1 MLVVSSPEKERYQI
15 SKVHV
20 KPKAKKMSSSDG
32 VSSSNITSSP
42 TTKTN
47 SSSSSQTKQQKIQN
61 RLNPDTTIKIV
72 YRDTSSGTATNDDN
86 NDRSSSNDVELS
98 SQLDTTNVEPK
109 YIIGYWSIRGLG
121 APIRMLLNALEVNHW
136 TIYYDVLEEEDD
148 ENESGSSGNAGGG
161 WNKQSW
167 YNDKAW
173 LINEY
178 NPFINLPFLVDVEK
192 QIVISQTNAIL
203 TYLNRQE
210 IAHRVVQQPAVVTKQ
225 AFAQQQQQEEEQVK
239 VEELLCEIMD
249 LRNQMVRFA
258 YGKRKRVTSTA
269 VVAAAVAATTTTI
282 TSSNHYDEVDKVD
295 AKLLLQ
301 SIQPIL
307 TKFQLHFEQR
317 QQQLQKQQ
325 QEQQQEQQQLNS
337 SHFLV
342 GNTYTVADF
351 HLWEMLDQYINLI
364 QYYKLDE
371 TDNDDNNDNGN
382 NDDASLLSSLLLLSP
397 PPSSIAGQ
405 KSKNL
410 LYNFYTNF
418 KQLPEN
424 QSSYEFKIITNL

>member
-1 MLVVSSPEKERYQI
+1 M
-15 SKVHV
+15 
-20 KPKAKKMSSSDG
+20 
-32 VSSSNITSSP
+32 
-42 TTKTN
+42 
-47 SSSSSQTKQQKIQN
+47 
-61 RLNPDTTIKIV
+61 
-72 YRDTSSGTATNDDN
+72 
-86 NDRSSSNDVELS
+86 
-98 SQLDTTNVEPK
+98 
-109 YIIGYWSIRGLG
+109 
-121 APIRMLLNALEVNHW
+121 VNKW
-136 TIYYDVLEEEDD
+136 I
-148 ENESGSSGNAGGG
+148 
-161 WNKQSW
+161 
-167 YNDKAW
+167 
-173 LINEY
+173 Y

-210 IAHRVVQQPAVVTKQ
+210 VVQRVVQQPAVVTKQ
-225 AFAQQQQQEEEQVK
+225 ALVQQQQQEQVK

-325 QEQQQEQQQLNS
+325 QEQQKERQQLNS

-424 QSSYEFKIITNL
+424 QSYLQCNIEFNDLPYNNPYARYGSAHGRILHRNRNKNNGRTSDSSNNSGEKADEVDAEVPTIVGDQYIRGQQPIPSWKRRGIIDLARDKIHKQKQHSA